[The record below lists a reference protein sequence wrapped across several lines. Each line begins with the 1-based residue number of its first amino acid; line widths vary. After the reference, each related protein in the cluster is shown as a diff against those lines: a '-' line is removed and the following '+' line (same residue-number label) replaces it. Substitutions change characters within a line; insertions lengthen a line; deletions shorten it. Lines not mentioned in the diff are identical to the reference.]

1 MVTIVAVFVV
11 GLTWY
16 FLQQLVAYVYALMSW
31 MYPTKTSDNSIA
43 FSMAVWSRLPIL
55 ALIGIGIF
63 AFVNSQKRPRDQ
75 Y

>member
-11 GLTWY
+11 GIAWY
-16 FLQQLVAYVYALMSW
+16 FMQQLVAYVYALMSW

-63 AFVNSQKRPRDQ
+63 VYVASQKRPTDSF
-75 Y
+75 